1 MIRKALL
8 LSLALLNL
16 VPALEGASD
25 VSVLAGL
32 SKGGKFSGTNPKV
45 FKAKK
50 PKATAAKGTI
60 RNTLNL
66 GKGVTIKTESP
77 YTGLGDLKVGVAI
90 GKTKGKN
97 ATLTLDAVRDIAVN
111 AEITLSLIHI

>member
-1 MIRKALL
+1 MALYWSGADQPTKNPIPKPKPMIRKALL

-45 FKAKK
+45 FQAKK

-66 GKGVTIKTESP
+66 GKGVTIKTEQ
-77 YTGLGDLKVGVAI
+77 
-90 GKTKGKN
+90 
-97 ATLTLDAVRDIAVN
+97 
-111 AEITLSLIHI
+111 SLYGAGRSEGRCRHR